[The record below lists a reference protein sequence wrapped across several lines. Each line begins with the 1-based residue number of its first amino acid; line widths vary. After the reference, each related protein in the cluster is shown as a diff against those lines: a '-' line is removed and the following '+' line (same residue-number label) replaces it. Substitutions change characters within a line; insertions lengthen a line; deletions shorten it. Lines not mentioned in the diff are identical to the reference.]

1 MIGVIT
7 CVGSSLSEPE
17 WWDGCS
23 SISLF
28 WQKVFKMIP
37 WVSRWFFTRFSVR
50 YVLLYLIIRV
60 LLVLINSV
68 IAVIYIGL
76 LCSWRIHDLDVS
88 SWRLDQTC
96 LSYQPFPSSHLHWS
110 SKYCSIYLF
119 FSRWDIIAERL
130 GFMLV
135 FGDLL
140 WIPFTFSI
148 QACNCVFDNE
158 PVHRNFILL
167 SSWHVNSSSR
177 GKKTFFL
184 NAWTFCDWNV
194 FSLDRAGGFCTIK
207 YN

>member
-1 MIGVIT
+1 MKNIWPLRKFMLSWANFFLSYHSMII
-7 CVGSSLSEPE
+7 
-17 WWDGCS
+17 S
-23 SISLF
+23 SISFSRVFLSTVCRFLF
-28 WQKVFKMIP
+28 H
-37 WVSRWFFTRFSVR
+37 FF
-50 YVLLYLIIRV
+50 
-60 LLVLINSV
+60 
-68 IAVIYIGL
+68 
-76 LCSWRIHDLDVS
+76 H
-88 SWRLDQTC
+88 
-96 LSYQPFPSSHLHWS
+96 
-110 SKYCSIYLF
+110 
-119 FSRWDIIAERL
+119 RWDIIAERL